1 MFETTRRVQTLRH
14 YADAQYAYNNIKPV
28 RGSNVRPLGA
38 RRDKQYQ
45 VVRLGADTE
54 PYSYAARLWETNVIT
69 FHPDNTIV
77 IEHGGWATAL
87 TMAFVQS
94 VLGIKAYRT
103 RGACVYEVNGI
114 KYSIKGKGSKL
125 VLQAEEGRLCP
136 SYNVKQAQTHKQWAV
151 NRTAANNVRGRVK
164 GFRDYL
170 RGFISLREEI
180 VPIRWRGDM
189 AMIKVGVD
197 ELCDQ
202 LGIHQSPNGAT
213 FITTD
218 PFYRIDQKGTD
229 RHLQKLDAF
238 YNLIRND
245 QPEETRLANYYKA
258 ALGLL
263 TGSRPMI
270 PIDGITTD
278 VFEFE
283 SQGLIAYFDEV
294 LFKYFSDE
302 VFVLKDVPE
311 GQVPSNKYDTWVNMP
326 KSLGND

>member
-1 MFETTRRVQTLRH
+1 MFETTRRVQRICT
-14 YADAQYAYNNIKPV
+14 YEEAKYAYDNIKPV
-28 RGSNVRPLGA
+28 RGSNVRPIGA

-45 VVRLGADTE
+45 IVRLGADTE

-77 IEHGGWATAL
+77 INHNGYATAL
-87 TMAFVQS
+87 TMAFIQS

-103 RGACVYEVNGI
+103 RGSCVYEVNGI
-114 KYSIKGKGSKL
+114 KYATKGKGALTLISNA
-125 VLQAEEGRLCP
+125 VRGG
-136 SYNVKQAQTHKQWAV
+136 YDVKQAQTHKQWVV

-164 GFRDYL
+164 GFRDYF

-180 VPIRWRGDM
+180 VPTRWRGDM
-189 AMIKVGVD
+189 VMIKVGVE

-202 LGIHQSPNGAT
+202 LGTHQSPNGAT

-218 PFYRIDQKGTD
+218 PYYRIDQKGTD

-238 YNLIRND
+238 YNLVRND

-270 PIDGITTD
+270 PIDGVTTD